1 MQQAQKNTRGITE
14 GVIWKQL
21 LLFFFPILLGTFFQQ
36 LYNTVDA
43 IIVGK
48 FVGKEALAAVG
59 GTTGTL
65 INLLVG
71 FFVGLSSGATVIISQ
86 YYGARRDR
94 EVGLAVHT
102 SIALAIAG
110 GAIFMVIGIFGSPL
124 ALRLMDTP
132 EDVLPYASTYIRI
145 YFVGMIPSMIYN
157 IGSGILRAVGDSR
170 RPLYFLII
178 CCLTNLVLDLLFVV
192 VFKLGVTGAAIATVL
207 SQVVSAILVLLV
219 LVRTKEAYHMEWK
232 EIRFTRHILI
242 NIIQIGFPAGLQSAM
257 YNLSNILIQSSVN
270 HFGTDVI
277 AAWAANGK
285 IDAIFWMVMGAFGV
299 SVTTFVGQNFGAQQY
314 ARIRKSVR
322 VCMVMAFLAA
332 AGMSAL
338 MLLAGKPILSIF
350 SDDPAVIAQGEAVIR
365 TLAPLYFTYVCVEI
379 LSGAVR
385 GTGDSLLPTLITC
398 LGICVLRIV
407 WVYAALPVWN
417 TMETIVLSY
426 PISWAVTSLLY
437 IFYYLHG
444 GWLRR
449 RIAHNGFAPEE
460 RVRRKRRRTT

>member
-1 MQQAQKNTRGITE
+1 
-14 GVIWKQL
+14 
-21 LLFFFPILLGTFFQQ
+21 
-36 LYNTVDA
+36 
-43 IIVGK
+43 
-48 FVGKEALAAVG
+48 
-59 GTTGTL
+59 
-65 INLLVG
+65 
-71 FFVGLSSGATVIISQ
+71 
-86 YYGARRDR
+86 
-94 EVGLAVHT
+94 
-102 SIALAIAG
+102 
-110 GAIFMVIGIFGSPL
+110 
-124 ALRLMDTP
+124 
-132 EDVLPYASTYIRI
+132 
-145 YFVGMIPSMIYN
+145 
-157 IGSGILRAVGDSR
+157 
-170 RPLYFLII
+170 
-178 CCLTNLVLDLLFVV
+178 
-192 VFKLGVTGAAIATVL
+192 
-207 SQVVSAILVLLV
+207 
-219 LVRTKEAYHMEWK
+219 
-232 EIRFTRHILI
+232 
-242 NIIQIGFPAGLQSAM
+242 
-257 YNLSNILIQSSVN
+257 
-270 HFGTDVI
+270 
-277 AAWAANGK
+277 
-285 IDAIFWMVMGAFGV
+285 MGAFGV